1 MREIVHV
8 QIGQCGNNVGA
19 KFWEVISD
27 EHGLNMDGMFQGD
40 SELQLQRMNVYF
52 KTNEKDAERIKLFLG
67 GRFVPRAILV
77 DLDPG
82 SLDSVMS
89 GLCGKLFKPDNFATG
104 EAGAANNWA
113 KGYYTEGAELADI
126 ALDLIRTEAE
136 ACDLMQGIQI
146 VHSLGGG
153 TGGGMTALLMTKLK
167 EEYPE
172 RILKTYSVIPSPVMS
187 DVVVEPYNAILTLGK
202 LIEYTDQTFC
212 IDNRAL
218 HHICMR
224 VLKIIT
230 PTFSDANHLVS
241 SYMSG
246 ITACF
251 RFPGQL
257 NTDLRKL
264 LINLVPF
271 PRLHFFVPA
280 YAPLLSRS
288 AAPYTVLSVPELTQ
302 QLFNANSMFVCC
314 DPRQAKFLTVAAIF
328 RGRMS
333 TKLVDEQMLNIRN
346 RNSPYFIEW
355 IPNNVQTAMCDIAPR
370 GLAMNASMVSNTT
383 AIQEP
388 FKRLVDAFDGMMKK
402 RAYLHWYTAEGMD
415 ETEFSDSRSTMYDL
429 VSEYQRQQEATM
441 ETSFVEDVVAEYED

>member
-1 MREIVHV
+1 
-8 QIGQCGNNVGA
+8 
-19 KFWEVISD
+19 
-27 EHGLNMDGMFQGD
+27 
-40 SELQLQRMNVYF
+40 
-52 KTNEKDAERIKLFLG
+52 
-67 GRFVPRAILV
+67 
-77 DLDPG
+77 
-82 SLDSVMS
+82 
-89 GLCGKLFKPDNFATG
+89 
-104 EAGAANNWA
+104 
-113 KGYYTEGAELADI
+113 
-126 ALDLIRTEAE
+126 
-136 ACDLMQGIQI
+136 
-146 VHSLGGG
+146 
-153 TGGGMTALLMTKLK
+153 MTALLMTKLK

-202 LIEYTDQTFC
+202 SIEYTDQTFC

-333 TKLVDEQMLNIRN
+333 TKVGKRSCFSLIARACGREKRALSFIKPNRFGMLAARRRANVEYTKQKQSVFHRVDTEQRSNCDVRHRSARTRYERQHGIEHDGDTGTVQKVGGRVRRYDEETGVFALVYGRRN
-346 RNSPYFIEW
+346 GRDRIFRFPIDDVRSRLGVSAATRSDDGNQLRRGSGGG
-355 IPNNVQTAMCDIAPR
+355 VR
-370 GLAMNASMVSNTT
+370 GLIV
-383 AIQEP
+383 E
-388 FKRLVDAFDGMMKK
+388 
-402 RAYLHWYTAEGMD
+402 
-415 ETEFSDSRSTMYDL
+415 
-429 VSEYQRQQEATM
+429 RQ
-441 ETSFVEDVVAEYED
+441 V